1 MPPIRSAVEPAALH
15 TDSPPALSSPPMKP
29 FLDAVRAALAAET
42 GLDLAELRLET
53 PRDAALGDIAFPCFP
68 LAKALRNAPPKIAA
82 ELEGKLSIEGVTVKA
97 TGPYLNFT
105 VDRAKLA
112 ATILGEIASAGEA
125 YGHSDV
131 GKGKKVVVDLSSPNI
146 AKPMS
151 VGHLRS
157 TVIGAAVQRLHDA
170 LGYETIGINHIGDW
184 GSQFGKLVAAVNRW
198 GGEVDLEAAP
208 IKSLLALYVRYHEE
222 EGSDPTLV
230 EEGRAAFRELESGEE
245 GDVRAT
251 WRKLTELSLR
261 EFDKIYERLGVTFDE
276 VRGESF
282 YESHLDATV
291 ERIVAAG
298 ITEESEGALI
308 VRVDEYEKD
317 CPPSLLRK
325 TDGTTLYATRDF
337 AAAFHRQDLYG
348 FERCLYVVGG
358 DQRLHFRQLKYVLRR
373 MGLEWEPRMEH
384 IDFGMLRLPEG
395 KMSTRKGRVVFLE
408 DVLDEAAAEAKK
420 VIAAK
425 NPDIANA
432 DEIAEMV
439 GVGAVVF
446 NDLKRERVKDIEFT
460 WEEVVSF
467 EGDTGPYLQY
477 THARLASIERKA
489 AERGEGTADPDWSAL
504 EDAAQIL
511 VRLGRYDQALDAAAR
526 DCEPSVVA
534 SYLLTLGREV
544 NSWIANSRVLGQEAA
559 VTAARLELVR
569 GARTVI
575 RQGLAILGV
584 RAPEEM

>member
-1 MPPIRSAVEPAALH
+1 
-15 TDSPPALSSPPMKP
+15 MKP
-29 FLDAVRAALAAET
+29 FFDAVRDAIAAET
-42 GLDLAELRLET
+42 GLDPAELRLET
-53 PRDAALGDIAFPCFP
+53 PRDADLGDIAFPCFP

-82 ELEGKLSIEGVTVKA
+82 ELEPKLAARLEGITPKA
-97 TGPYLNFT
+97 TGPFLNFT
-105 VDRAKLA
+105 IDRALMSR
-112 ATILGEIASAGEA
+112 TILEEINGQGDQ
-125 YGHSDV
+125 YGHSTE
-131 GKGKKVVVDLSSPNI
+131 GAGKKIVIDLSSPNI

-157 TVIGAAVQRLHDA
+157 TVIGAAIQRIHDA

-198 GGEVDLEAAP
+198 GSEVDLEGDP
-208 IKSLLALYVRYHEE
+208 IKALLELYVRYHDEE
-222 EGSDPTLV
+222 ENDPSLV

-245 GDVRAT
+245 GEVRAT
-251 WRKLTELSLR
+251 WRRLTELSMG
-261 EFDKIYERLGVTFDE
+261 EFDKIYKRLDVSFDE
-276 VRGESF
+276 VRGEAF
-282 YESHLDATV
+282 YEPYLDPTV
-291 ERIVAAG
+291 DRIVDAG

-308 VRVDEYEKD
+308 VRIDEFEKD

-325 TDGTTLYATRDF
+325 TDGTTLYATRDL
-337 AAAFHRQDLYG
+337 AAAFHRQELYE

-373 MGLEWEPRMEH
+373 MGLDWEPRMEH

-408 DVLDEAAAEAKK
+408 DVLDQAAAEAGK

-425 NPDIANA
+425 NPDLEGAN
-432 DEIAEMV
+432 EIAEMI

-460 WEEVVSF
+460 WEEVISF

-489 AERGEGTADPDWSAL
+489 AERGEGQAEPDWTAL
-504 EDAAQIL
+504 EEAAGVL
-511 VRLGRYDQALDAAAR
+511 GRLGRYPEVLVKAAR
-526 DCEPSVVA
+526 EAEPSLLS

-544 NSWIANSRVLGQEAA
+544 NSWVAKSRVLGQDDA

-569 GARTVI
+569 GARTVL
-575 RQGLAILGV
+575 RAGLGLLGV
-584 RAPEEM
+584 RAPEAM